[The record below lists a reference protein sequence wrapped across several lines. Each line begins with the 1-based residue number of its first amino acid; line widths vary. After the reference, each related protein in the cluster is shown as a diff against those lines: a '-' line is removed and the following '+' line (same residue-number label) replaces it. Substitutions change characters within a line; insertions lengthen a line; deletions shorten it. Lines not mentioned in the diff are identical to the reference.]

1 MLERLDEV
9 EVRIL
14 GALMEKQRTTPDYY
28 PMTLNSLTAA
38 CNQTSN
44 RDPVVSCDEKTV
56 VQGLDN
62 LRNKKLAW
70 MISAAGSRVPKYEQR
85 LVEVLEL
92 KEPEAA
98 VMCLLMLR
106 GPQTP
111 GEIRN
116 RSGRLYSF
124 GGLEEVESTLAA
136 LANREFPLVTALPR
150 QPGTREIRYAHL
162 LGGPVEWSV
171 AAPEAKPEA
180 ATLAVRRDAERLTTL
195 ESEVADLRRELEM
208 LRREF
213 DDLRRQLE

>member
-1 MLERLDEV
+1 MLERLNEL

-44 RDPVVSCDEKTV
+44 RDPVVNYDEMTI
-56 VQGLDN
+56 VQGLDS
-62 LRNKKLAW
+62 LRGKRLAW

-85 LVEVLEL
+85 LVETLQL
-92 KEPEAA
+92 QEPEAA
-98 VMCLLMLR
+98 VLCLLMLR

-111 GEIRN
+111 GEIRS

-124 GGLEEVESTLAA
+124 GGLKEVEAL
-136 LANREFPLVTALPR
+136 LANLASREFPLVATLPR
-150 QPGTREIRYAHL
+150 QPGTREVRYAHL
-162 LGGPVEWSV
+162 MSGPVEWTIE
-171 AAPEAKPEA
+171 ATEARPEP
-180 ATLAVRRDAERLTTL
+180 ATLAVRRDEERFSAL
-195 ESEVADLRRELEM
+195 EAQLVELRQQLASLRED
-208 LRREF
+208 F

>member
-1 MLERLDEV
+1 MQERLDEV

-44 RDPVVSCDEKTV
+44 RDPVVTYDEKTV
-56 VQGLDN
+56 VQGLDS
-62 LRNKKLAW
+62 LRLKKLAW

-85 LVEVLEL
+85 LVEALQL
-92 KEPEAA
+92 THPEAA
-98 VMCLLMLR
+98 VLCLLMLR

-111 GEIRN
+111 GEIRS
-116 RSGRLYSF
+116 RSGRLYAF
-124 GGLEEVESTLAA
+124 RALEEVEATLAA
-136 LANREFPLVTALPR
+136 LANRDFPLVAALPR

-162 LGGPVEWSV
+162 MGGPVEWTIE
-171 AAPEAKPEA
+171 APEARPEPT
-180 ATLAVRRDAERLTTL
+180 TLAVRRDEERFAALEAQVAE
-195 ESEVADLRRELEM
+195 LRQQLASLRED
-208 LRREF
+208 F